1 MRSERFDNFERAR
14 RFRLEEPASL
24 EPLRFHERLPGYEPS
39 PLLNAPGIATVLGV
53 GRVFVKDE
61 SSRFGLPSFK
71 FLGAS
76 WAVYRALLER
86 AGGSLP
92 EWETFDQ
99 LGQVLSPIKPLS
111 LAAATDGNHGRAVAR
126 MAALLGLGA
135 HILVPTGTSRARIDA
150 IASEGARV
158 TVVDGDYDETIR
170 RSAAEASER
179 CLVISDTSWPGYD
192 RVPRWIIEGY
202 GTVLREV
209 EGALASTGDH
219 VDLVAAQI
227 GVGAFACAVVQH
239 FRSPDAVGHTAI
251 LGVEPLD
258 ADCALESARAGK
270 IVSVPGPHRSIMVG
284 LNCGTP
290 SPIAWPDLY
299 RGIDLFVAIE
309 DERAREAMRL
319 LATEGIVSGESG
331 ASGLGGLLD
340 VLTGPFS
347 EDARRSLGTDVG
359 STVLVIS
366 TEGATDPEAYRQ
378 IVGTTDEAVA
388 ARG

>member
-1 MRSERFDNFERAR
+1 MRSERFDNSEQAR
-14 RFRLEEPASL
+14 GFRLEEPVAR
-24 EPLRFHERLPGYEPS
+24 EPLSFHERLPGYEPS
-39 PLLNAPGIATVLGV
+39 PLRDAPGIAAALGV
-53 GRVFVKDE
+53 GRVLVKDE

-71 FLGAS
+71 ILGAS

-86 AGGSLP
+86 AGGSLA
-92 EWETFDQ
+92 EWETFEE
-99 LGQVLSPIKPLS
+99 LGELLSPIKPLS

-126 MAALLGLGA
+126 MASLLGLGA
-135 HILVPTGTSRARIDA
+135 HILVPAGTSQARIDA

-158 TVVDGDYDETIR
+158 TVVHGDYDETIR
-170 RSAAEASER
+170 RSAAEASDR

-202 GTVLREV
+202 GTVLQEV
-209 EGALASTGDH
+209 ERALSASGDR

-251 LGVEPLD
+251 VGVEPLD
-258 ADCALESARAGK
+258 ADCALESARAGT

-290 SPIAWPDLY
+290 SLVAWPALS

-319 LATEGIVSGESG
+319 LATESIVSGESG

-340 VLTGPFS
+340 VLADAS
-347 EDARRSLGTDVG
+347 AEDARRSLGVDG
-359 STVLVIS
+359 RSTVLVIS
-366 TEGATDPEAYRQ
+366 TEGATDPQAYRR
-378 IVGTTDEAVA
+378 IVGTTGEAVT